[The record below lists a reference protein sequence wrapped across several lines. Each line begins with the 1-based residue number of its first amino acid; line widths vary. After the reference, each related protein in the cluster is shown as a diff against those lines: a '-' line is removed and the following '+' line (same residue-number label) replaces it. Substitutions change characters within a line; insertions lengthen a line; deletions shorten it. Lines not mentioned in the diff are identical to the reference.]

1 MSKRLKANGLGA
13 RVKADTGDRTRRQNR
28 RPTSETEPEG
38 RNPKAKT
45 ES

>member
-1 MSKRLKANGLGA
+1 MSKGLKANGLGA
-13 RVKADTGDRTRRQNR
+13 RVKANR
-28 RPTSETEPEG
+28 RPNPETEPEG